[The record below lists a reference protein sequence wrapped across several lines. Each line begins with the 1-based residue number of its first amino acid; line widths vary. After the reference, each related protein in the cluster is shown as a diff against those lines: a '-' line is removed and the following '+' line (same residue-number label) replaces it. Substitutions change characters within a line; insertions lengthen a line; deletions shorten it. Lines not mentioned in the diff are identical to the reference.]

1 MFDEVVRRRLA
12 PALAPAARRLGELGI
27 TPNHVT
33 IATFVIAAAGAALTA
48 AGLIGA
54 GLVLWLTSRVG
65 DGLDGV
71 IARET
76 AQSTARGGYLDIT
89 LDMAAYSLMV
99 VAFAVVRPEL
109 GIVWPMILTGY
120 VLAITTTL
128 ALSAAAERAHRTVSG
143 TDRTFQFTPALA
155 EAGETTVVYVL
166 WYLFPAYVGPIAWI
180 WCGVLILSAVQRSI
194 LAWRWLR

>member
-1 MFDEVVRRRLA
+1 MFDETVRRRLA
-12 PALAPAARRLGELGI
+12 PALAPAARRLGRLGI

-33 IATFVIAAAGAALTA
+33 VATFVMASAAAALTA
-48 AGLIGA
+48 AGLSGA
-54 GLVLWLTSRVG
+54 GLALWLASRVG
-65 DGLDGV
+65 DGLDGA

-99 VAFAVVRPEL
+99 VAFAVIRPEL

-128 ALSAAAERAHRTVSG
+128 ALAAAAERAARTVSG
-143 TDRTFQFTPALA
+143 TDRTYQFTPALA

-166 WYLFPAYVGPIAWI
+166 FYLFPAQVGLVAWT
-180 WCGVLILSAVQRSI
+180 WCGVLLLSAVQRSM